1 MCQKILFTGSFY
13 NVLSNVHIP
22 KHVIRFSMLWSHFA
36 TNLTILICKNAT
48 NLTLSPPF
56 RRNFAKN
63 GIAER
68 SLLFLKKHYPTFA
81 KILYIVG

>member
-22 KHVIRFSMLWSHFA
+22 KHVIRFSMLWPHF
-36 TNLTILICKNAT
+36 AT

-56 RRNFAKN
+56 RRNIAKN
-63 GIAER
+63 GIAEH
-68 SLLFLKKHYPTFA
+68 SLLRSPLYPPKGRAQDTSGPPGPSGFDP
-81 KILYIVG
+81 